1 MPAYLHWGK
10 VLGIYDDEAPAT
22 LPSQLDLLRA
32 LQDLDTPGVA
42 LVYRLRTSPEGGP
55 NAEPSALFDLRC
67 LSKDA
72 ETISPAEARTLDDLS
87 AVALLPAYN
96 ISAASEVRVGYKYR
110 TRIVPAARRGDELPI
125 KRDWAELVD
134 LFRRR
139 EDDVALDITCT
150 LTGARVGNHRP
161 SMRTGHITSIDRAT
175 AFFEAAA
182 AECRFHQE
190 DQHQLI
196 VTVALQSTAPI
207 DQVFAKA
214 TGRMLFGTPVRLR
227 PVNRYR
233 PITSSAE
240 LGVVGCPEQLIRV
253 WHAPYG
259 NMQGRGLSSWRDTRI
274 ALRRKP
280 PKVEAGVL
288 LGKAR
293 WHGARFTT
301 NEVVEVSD
309 EDRTKHTYVVGKTG
323 SGKTNV
329 LKSLVRQDIIN
340 GNGCAVI
347 DPHGD
352 LVDYALEHSGD
363 RLEDVVHLDFGD
375 PEYLPVVNPFLMD
388 VEGESDY
395 QMAVEEILEII
406 IRRSF
411 SQFTGPVFD
420 DTTRLML
427 KTIWHQEI
435 RGDLLPS
442 IPLALEVLRT
452 PVMRKWATGVM
463 QSVDAE
469 LADQWRAFEGMLAS
483 TVAETVRW
491 AAAKFADFTSGNPL
505 QLLTAGSSPLSIR
518 DIYDKRKILLVRLPE
533 TMMGPMSGQFLGS
546 LLFNRI
552 YRAARASGSTTSAP
566 FFIHVDEF
574 QRFVS
579 HEVEELVAEA
589 RKFNVGLTFAHQN
602 LRQLEAFSRY
612 EGSANARLAEAI
624 FSNVGTMI
632 VMKTSGRDVKAFADE
647 FSVNETQVRNIA
659 QYEALARTVIGN
671 VEQPVF
677 SLVVDHEV
685 SGRGD
690 STVAARVRERMI
702 AQGIMRPRD
711 ELRTVQKELE
721 TFRAHGRPSRPRA
734 PGRPSPAPAT
744 PPDDEPFDLAP
755 DGSDGESGSSST
767 SAFLD
772 EWLAKRKSRNE
783 RGTRTDAKPADTPSE
798 SPSLRSSP

>member
-32 LQDLDTPGVA
+32 LQDLDTPDVA

-67 LSKDA
+67 LSRDR
-72 ETISPAEARTLDDLS
+72 ETISAAEARTLDDLS

-96 ISAASEVRVGYKYR
+96 ILGASELRVGYKYR
-110 TRIVPAARRGDELPI
+110 TRIVPSARRGDELPI

-150 LTGARVGNHRP
+150 LTDVRVGKHRA
-161 SMRTGHITSIDRAT
+161 SLRTGHITSIDRAT

-182 AECRFHQE
+182 AECRYHQE
-190 DQHQLI
+190 GQRQLM
-196 VTVALQSTAPI
+196 VTVTLQSTAPI
-207 DQVFAKA
+207 DQVFART

-227 PVNRYR
+227 PVQRYR
-233 PITSSAE
+233 PITSSPA

-259 NMQGRGLSSWRDTRI
+259 NMQGRGLGSWRDTRI
-274 ALRRKP
+274 AMRRKP
-280 PKVEAGVL
+280 PKVEAGVT
-288 LGKAR
+288 LGRAR
-293 WHGARFTT
+293 WHGARFTKD
-301 NEVVEVSD
+301 EVVEISD
-309 EDRTKHTYVVGKTG
+309 ADRTKHTYVVGKTG

-329 LKSLVRQDIIN
+329 LKSLVRQDIRN

-352 LVDYALEHSGD
+352 LVDYALEHAGD
-363 RLEDVVHLDFGD
+363 RVEDVVHLDFGD
-375 PEYLPVVNPFLMD
+375 PAYLPVVNPFLID
-388 VEGESDY
+388 VEAESDY

-406 IRRSF
+406 IRRSY

-452 PVMRKWATGVM
+452 PGMRKWAAGVLGD
-463 QSVDAE
+463 VDPE

-483 TVAETVRW
+483 SVAETVRW

-505 QLLTAGSSPLSIR
+505 QLLTAGSSPLSFQ
-518 DIYDKRKILLVRLPE
+518 DIYDERKILLVKLPE

-546 LLFNRI
+546 LMFNRI
-552 YRAARASGSTTSAP
+552 YRAARAGGSAKAAP

-647 FSVNETQVRNIA
+647 FSVNEAQVRNIA

-671 VEQPVF
+671 VEQPAF
-677 SLVVDHEV
+677 SLVVGHEV

-690 STVAARVRERMI
+690 ASVAGRVRERMI

-711 ELRTVQKELE
+711 ELRTLQKDLE
-721 TFRAHGRPSRPRA
+721 SFRAHGKPGRPRA
-734 PGRPSPAPAT
+734 PERRPSRDSSPPSGDAPFELL
-744 PPDDEPFDLAP
+744 PEGPEDAP
-755 DGSDGESGSSST
+755 SPSSS
-767 SAFLD
+767 SPLD
-772 EWLAKRKSRNE
+772 DWLARRKSRKGRVARADPE
-783 RGTRTDAKPADTPSE
+783 PADAPSD
-798 SPSLRSSP
+798 SLPLRS